1 MAEYHVGCGLS
12 AIYAGTILKPGL
24 WKNKTQV
31 TDEAVSA
38 VAQWLLMNGVT
49 FKFTMN
55 GKKYRMEVNEDKDEN
70 KFKE

>member
-1 MAEYHVGCGLS
+1 MADYHVGCGLS

-24 WKNKTQV
+24 WKNKTPV

-55 GKKYRMEVNEDKDEN
+55 GKRYRMEVQEEKETDK
-70 KFKE
+70 